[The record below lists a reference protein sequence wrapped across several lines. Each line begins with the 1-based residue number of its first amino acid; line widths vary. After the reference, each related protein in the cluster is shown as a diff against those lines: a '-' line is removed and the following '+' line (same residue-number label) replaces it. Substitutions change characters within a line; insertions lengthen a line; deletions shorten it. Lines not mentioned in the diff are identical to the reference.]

1 MKFARLVVGVSLTLA
16 LAGCADHPEL
26 TGPAEPANAGVT
38 AAEGPSL
45 RQGSDAPMSA
55 PFTAFGAQRVWS
67 NGLSITISQP
77 RSLKPSET
85 AFPQAPRA
93 AVFVVTILNG
103 SKSDYRPGQLTV
115 RALAGGKAAQEVLDS
130 VQGLN
135 GVASAVN
142 ELPPGRDTTLTLA
155 FAVPAEDVR
164 MQLTVEPN
172 GAGQEPSATFAGE
185 A

>member
-26 TGPAEPANAGVT
+26 TGPAEPANAGLAT
-38 AAEGPSL
+38 EAPSV
-45 RQGSDAPMSA
+45 RQGSDAPMAS
-55 PFTAFGAQRVWS
+55 PFTAFGAQRAWS

-77 RSLKPSET
+77 RSLKPSDT

-93 AVFVVTILNG
+93 AVFVVTIVNG
-103 SKSDYRPGQLTV
+103 TKSGYRPAQLTV
-115 RALAGGKAAQEVLDS
+115 RALAGGKPAQELMDS

-135 GVASAVN
+135 GVAAAIN

-155 FAVPAEDVR
+155 FAVPLDAVR

-172 GAGQEPSATFAGE
+172 GSGQEPSATFEGQA
-185 A
+185 

>member
-16 LAGCADHPEL
+16 LAGCADHPEF
-26 TGPAEPANAGVT
+26 TGPAEPTNAGMRDT
-38 AAEGPSL
+38 EAPSL
-45 RQGSDAPMSA
+45 RQGSDAPMAS

-67 NGLSITISQP
+67 NGLSITIAQP

-103 SKSDYRPGQLTV
+103 TKSDYRPAQLTV
-115 RALAGGKAAQEVLDS
+115 RALADGKAVQEVLDS

-172 GAGQEPSATFAGE
+172 GTGQEPSATFEGQA
-185 A
+185 